1 MKEIRGGG
9 GGACDY
15 ETLRPVENTEHNQMD
30 VSKYGFESTV
40 TGLRIQVSW
49 QSVCLVHSMSWV

>member
-1 MKEIRGGG
+1 MAG

-40 TGLRIQVSW
+40 TGLRIQVCW